1 MPRCFS
7 LINHLVEEMY
17 WGRLSPHWHPG
28 GPRHG
33 DGDGGGRAGDS
44 GGAGGEGEVVGVAGE
59 ATAEPLSSS
68 THAVN

>member
-33 DGDGGGRAGDS
+33 DGDGGGRAGD
-44 GGAGGEGEVVGVAGE
+44 GGAGPEGRERWWEWRGK
-59 ATAEPLSSS
+59 PLLGPCLVP
-68 THAVN
+68 HML